1 VWSGNSVASLCD
13 PCFNKVTKELESPTL
28 QDVAERAQVSRAA
41 ASLALGG
48 HPKAQSFTNATL
60 GRIREAAQELGYRP
74 NFFGSQ
80 LRRSTSQLVMVY
92 VDTLQ
97 DLNAGAIAES
107 LMQEAARQ
115 GYWTMVSASPGIPRK
130 PVFDEK
136 IIGRHGISAVVLIS
150 TVADKVTR
158 RDLGR
163 LQREGVRA
171 VAIGRH
177 LEGAGLSSI
186 LVDDARGGRLA
197 AEHVY
202 GLGARAVWLMASTTA
217 DSNRS
222 RRGRFQAVL
231 DYACGEGLPAPT
243 VLNQRAP
250 GAPEVSGPVEL
261 QQWAY
266 EAMRDKLAASS
277 SPPDAVI
284 TNLDLRAMGVYRAL
298 YEAGLEPGRDVAVVG
313 YDDIWPAQMMH
324 PSLST
329 VHQPT
334 AELGLA
340 AAEVLID
347 TLEGRMRPGRVVNI
361 SPELAVRDSTA
372 LWKRR

>member
-1 VWSGNSVASLCD
+1 M
-13 PCFNKVTKELESPTL
+13 ERESPTL

-41 ASLALGG
+41 VSLALGD
-48 HPKAQSFTNATL
+48 HPKAQSFSNATL
-60 GRIREAAQELGYRP
+60 ERIREAARELGYRP

-80 LRRSTSQLVMVY
+80 LRRSTAQLVMVY
-92 VDTLQ
+92 IDTLQ
-97 DLNAGAIAES
+97 DLYTGAIAES
-107 LMQEAARQ
+107 LVQEAARQ
-115 GYWTMVSASPGIPRK
+115 GYWTMVSASPGMPRK

-136 IIGRHGISAVVLIS
+136 IIGRHGISAVVMIS
-150 TVADKVTR
+150 TVIDKVTQ
-158 RDLGR
+158 RDLRR
-163 LQREGVRA
+163 LEREGVRV

-177 LEGAGLSSI
+177 LDGEGLSSI

-202 GLGARAVWLMASTTA
+202 GLGARRVWLMTGTTA
-217 DSNRS
+217 VSNRS
-222 RRGRFQAVL
+222 RRRRFQAVL
-231 DYACGEGLPAPT
+231 DYADEEGLPVPT

-250 GAPEVSGPVEL
+250 DDPEVSGPVEL
-261 QQWAY
+261 QQLAY
-266 EAMRDKLAASS
+266 EAMRDKLTASS

-284 TNLDLRAMGVYRAL
+284 ANMDLRAMGVYRAL

-324 PSLST
+324 PPLST

-340 AAEVLID
+340 AAEVLLD
-347 TLEGRMRPGRVVNI
+347 TLEGRVRPGRVVNI
-361 SPELAVRDSTA
+361 SPELVVRDSTA